1 MALVLMSALMAACG
15 GDAAT
20 QIVVPTVIIPPTD
33 APTTAPVPTVAPAE
47 PTIVPTPVNTPTS
60 VPATPTTPPSP
71 TPSDATPTVTIG
83 GASFTVDLADAPEK
97 RFQGLSGR
105 EILEESTG
113 MLFVF
118 QEERQHTFWMKDMRF
133 PLDMIWI
140 TAECTIADIIADVPN
155 PPPDQKNGALPTYSP
170 LAPGTFVLE
179 LNAGV
184 AAASGLQTGD
194 QMTLGGSLTGQFGC

>member
-1 MALVLMSALMAACG
+1 MALVLMSGLMAACG

-20 QIVVPTVIIPPTD
+20 QIVVPTVIILPTD
-33 APTTAPVPTVAPAE
+33 APTGAPVPTVAPAE
-47 PTIVPTPVNTPTS
+47 PTIVT
-60 VPATPTTPPSP
+60 ATPTTPPSP
-71 TPSDATPTVTIG
+71 APSDATPTVTIG

-105 EILEESTG
+105 EILEEGTG

-140 TAECTIADIIADVPN
+140 TAECTIADIITDVPN
-155 PPPDQKNGALPTYSP
+155 PPPGQKNGALPTYSP
-170 LAPGTFVLE
+170 SAPGTFVLE

-194 QMTLGGSLTGQFGC
+194 QMTLGGSLTDQFSC

>member
-33 APTTAPVPTVAPAE
+33 APTAAPVPTVAPAE
-47 PTIVPTPVNTPTS
+47 PTIVPTPINTT
-60 VPATPTTPPSP
+60 TTPLSP
-71 TPSDATPTVTIG
+71 TQSDATPTVTIG
-83 GASFTVDLADAPEK
+83 GASFTVDLADTPEK

-105 EILEESTG
+105 EILEEGTG

-170 LAPGTFVLE
+170 SAPGTFVLE

>member
-1 MALVLMSALMAACG
+1 MALVLMPALMAACG

-33 APTTAPVPTVAPAE
+33 APTAAPVPTVAPAE
-47 PTIVPTPVNTPTS
+47 PTIVPTPVN
-60 VPATPTTPPSP
+60 TPTTPPSP

-83 GASFTVDLADAPEK
+83 GASFTVDLADTPEK
-97 RFQGLSGR
+97 LFQGLSGR
-105 EILEESTG
+105 EILEEGTG

-140 TAECTIADIIADVPN
+140 TAECTIGDIIADVPN

-170 LAPGTFVLE
+170 SAPSTFVLE

>member
-1 MALVLMSALMAACG
+1 VALVLMSALMAACD
-15 GDAAT
+15 GDAAR
-20 QIVVPTVIIPPTD
+20 QIVIPTVIIPPTD
-33 APTTAPVPTVAPAE
+33 APTAAPVPTVALAE
-47 PTIVPTPVNTPTS
+47 PTIVPTPVNTPT
-60 VPATPTTPPSP
+60 TPPSP
-71 TPSDATPTVTIG
+71 APSDATPTVTIG
-83 GASFTVDLADAPEK
+83 GASFTVDLADIPEK

-105 EILEESTG
+105 EILEEGHG

-140 TAECTIADIIADVPN
+140 TSECTIADIIADVPN

-170 LAPGTFVLE
+170 SAPGTFVLE

-184 AAASGLQTGD
+184 AAASGLQIGD
-194 QMTLGGSLTGQFGC
+194 QMTLGGNLTGQFGC

>member
-1 MALVLMSALMAACG
+1 MALVLMAACG

-33 APTTAPVPTVAPAE
+33 APTAAPVPTVAPAE
-47 PTIVPTPVNTPTS
+47 PTIVPTPVN
-60 VPATPTTPPSP
+60 TPTTPPSP

-83 GASFTVDLADAPEK
+83 GASFTVDLADTPEK

-105 EILEESTG
+105 EILEEGTG

-170 LAPGTFVLE
+170 SAPGTFVLE

>member
-1 MALVLMSALMAACG
+1 MALVLMAACG

-20 QIVVPTVIIPPTD
+20 QIVVPTVIILPTD
-33 APTTAPVPTVAPAE
+33 APTGAPVPTVAPAE
-47 PTIVPTPVNTPTS
+47 PTIVPTPVN
-60 VPATPTTPPSP
+60 TPTTPPSP

-83 GASFTVDLADAPEK
+83 GASFTVDLADTPEK

-105 EILEESTG
+105 EILEEGTG

-170 LAPGTFVLE
+170 SAPGTFVLE

>member
-20 QIVVPTVIIPPTD
+20 QIVVPTVIILPTD
-33 APTTAPVPTVAPAE
+33 APTGAPVPTVAPAE
-47 PTIVPTPVNTPTS
+47 PTIVPTPVN
-60 VPATPTTPPSP
+60 TPTTPPSP

-105 EILEESTG
+105 EILEEGTG

-140 TAECTIADIIADVPN
+140 TTECTIADIIADIPN
-155 PPPDQKNGALPTYSP
+155 APPYQKNGALPTYSP
-170 LAPGTFVLE
+170 SAPGTFVLE
-179 LNAGV
+179 VNAGV

>member
-1 MALVLMSALMAACG
+1 MAACG

-20 QIVVPTVIIPPTD
+20 QIAPPTVTI
-33 APTTAPVPTVAPAE
+33 APTAAPTAAPVSTVAPAE
-47 PTIVPTPVNTPTS
+47 PTIAPTPVNTPTS
-60 VPATPTTPPSP
+60 VPPTPTEPPPSSP
-71 TPSDATPTVTIG
+71 PPSDTTPTVTIG
-83 GASFTVDLADAPEK
+83 GASFTVDLADTPEK

-105 EILEESTG
+105 EVLEEGTG

-140 TAECTIADIIADVPN
+140 TAECAIADIIADVPN
-155 PPPDQKNGALPTYSP
+155 PPPDQIDGVLPTYSP
-170 LAPGTFVLE
+170 SAPGTFVLE

-184 AAASGLQTGD
+184 AASSGLQTGD
-194 QMTLGGSLTGQFGC
+194 QMSLSGSLTGRFGC

>member
-1 MALVLMSALMAACG
+1 MILISSLMAACG
-15 GDAAT
+15 GDATT
-20 QIVVPTVIIPPTD
+20 QIVPPTVTIAPTD
-33 APTTAPVPTVAPAE
+33 APTAAPVPTVATAE
-47 PTIVPTPVNTPTS
+47 PTLMPTLANPLTR
-60 VPATPTTPPSP
+60 VPATPTVPPSP
-71 TPSDATPTVTIG
+71 TPIDTTPTVTIG
-83 GASFTVDLADAPEK
+83 GASFTVDLADTPET

-105 EILEESTG
+105 PVLEEGTG

-140 TAECTIADIIADVPN
+140 NADCAIADIIADVPN
-155 PPPDQKNGALPTYSP
+155 PPPDQKDGALPTYSP
-170 LAPGTFVLE
+170 SAPGTFVLE

-194 QMTLGGSLTGQFGC
+194 QMTLGGSLTARFGC

>member
-1 MALVLMSALMAACG
+1 MALVLMAACG

-33 APTTAPVPTVAPAE
+33 APTAAPVPTVAPAE
-47 PTIVPTPVNTPTS
+47 PTIVPTPINTT
-60 VPATPTTPPSP
+60 TTPLSP
-71 TPSDATPTVTIG
+71 TQSDATPTVTIG
-83 GASFTVDLADAPEK
+83 GASFTVDLADTPEK

-105 EILEESTG
+105 EILEEGTG

-170 LAPGTFVLE
+170 SAPGTFVLE

>member
-1 MALVLMSALMAACG
+1 
-15 GDAAT
+15 
-20 QIVVPTVIIPPTD
+20 
-33 APTTAPVPTVAPAE
+33 
-47 PTIVPTPVNTPTS
+47 
-60 VPATPTTPPSP
+60 
-71 TPSDATPTVTIG
+71 
-83 GASFTVDLADAPEK
+83 
-97 RFQGLSGR
+97 
-105 EILEESTG
+105 

-155 PPPDQKNGALPTYSP
+155 PPPDQKNGVLPTYSP
-170 LAPGTFVLE
+170 SAPGTFVLE

-194 QMTLGGSLTGQFGC
+194 KPKSSNSTPPRLLPLCRKTPGFRLSPEQRLVGFSKAITPFNDLRRCTLPARPLE

>member
-33 APTTAPVPTVAPAE
+33 APVAAPVPTVAPAE
-47 PTIVPTPVNTPTS
+47 PTIVPTPVN
-60 VPATPTTPPSP
+60 TPTTPPSP

-83 GASFTVDLADAPEK
+83 GASFTVDLADTPEK

-105 EILEESTG
+105 EILEEGAG

-155 PPPDQKNGALPTYSP
+155 PPPDQKNGALPIYSP
-170 LAPGTFVLE
+170 SAPGTLVLE

-184 AAASGLQTGD
+184 AAASRLQTGD

>member
-20 QIVVPTVIIPPTD
+20 QIVVPTVIILPTD
-33 APTTAPVPTVAPAE
+33 APTGAPVPTVAPAE
-47 PTIVPTPVNTPTS
+47 PTIVPTPINTT
-60 VPATPTTPPSP
+60 TTPLSP
-71 TPSDATPTVTIG
+71 TQSDATPTVTIG
-83 GASFTVDLADAPEK
+83 GASFTVDLADTPEK

-105 EILEESTG
+105 EFLEEGTG

-140 TAECTIADIIADVPN
+140 TAECTIADIIADVLN

-170 LAPGTFVLE
+170 SAPGTFVLE

>member
-1 MALVLMSALMAACG
+1 MADCG
-15 GDAAT
+15 GDVAT
-20 QIVVPTVIIPPTD
+20 QIVVPTVII
-33 APTTAPVPTVAPAE
+33 APTAAPTAAPVPTVAPAE
-47 PTIVPTPVNTPTS
+47 PTIVPTPVN
-60 VPATPTTPPSP
+60 TPTTPPSP

-83 GASFTVDLADAPEK
+83 GASFTVDLADTPEK

-105 EILEESTG
+105 EILEEGTG

-140 TAECTIADIIADVPN
+140 TAECTIADIITDVPN

-170 LAPGTFVLE
+170 SAPGTFVLE